1 MNDRIYIDNFKEATT
16 IKDGISIKHNFIPR
30 NEDIAA
36 NVDHGLN
43 IIDELRTLVLKDTK
57 ELYIRELMNRI
68 DRCTRFI
75 EDSSPYDFNRKAAI
89 AILHNDKHALEAIY
103 EAQLRARS
111 AFDMHKNFDGQEV
124 LEEILGVG
132 KNERLD

>member
-16 IKDGISIKHNFIPR
+16 IKDEITIKHEFIPS
-30 NEDIAA
+30 NDDIAA
-36 NVDHGLN
+36 SVNHGLS
-43 IIDELRTLVLKDTK
+43 IIDELRTLVLKDAN

-75 EDSSPYDFNRKAAI
+75 EDSSLYDFDKKTAI
-89 AILHNDKHALEAIY
+89 AILHNDKHALKAIY
-103 EAQLRARS
+103 EAKLRARS
-111 AFDMHKNFDGQEV
+111 IFDMHENFDGQEV

-132 KNERLD
+132 KNENI